1 MMRGSSWLWLP
12 VAAISVPAYA
22 TSYLTLEQA
31 QQAIFPG
38 AALAKAFVT
47 LTDVQQQEI
56 EKKTGVKVTQPEI
69 KAWRVA
75 SGGYFIIDEVVGKHD
90 YITYAIGVNADGS
103 VKQVEIMDYREAYGY
118 EIRNQNWRR
127 QFIGK
132 TATDPIRVDQ
142 DIRNISGA
150 TLSSRHVA
158 EGVRRVL
165 ASHAVALG

>member
-12 VAAISVPAYA
+12 IAAISAPAYA

-31 QQAIFPG
+31 QEAIFPG
-38 AALAKAFVT
+38 AALTKAFVT
-47 LTDVQQQEI
+47 LTDAQQQEI
-56 EKKTGVKVTQPEI
+56 EKKTGVKVTQREI

-75 SGGYFIIDEVVGKHD
+75 SGGYFIIDEVIGKHD

-132 TATDPIRVDQ
+132 TATDPVRVDQ

-158 EGVRRVL
+158 DGIRRLL
-165 ASHAVALG
+165 ASYGVALE